1 MISQDH
7 QVIIR
12 RAGENDIE
20 DILFVLTQCATE
32 IPTRVDGEGREERFR
47 RLIKMGCLGGHS
59 YIAISGTRVVG
70 FLLSTPNSN
79 GWYELD
85 YGAILADY
93 RGMGLL
99 SKMLCEIK
107 QQAIGLFATVK
118 IDNKSAMADRLLQAG
133 FVEAN
138 GDTNLSDER
147 AFRWAQISPSVLDS
161 LSPQPSS

>member
-1 MISQDH
+1 MISRDH

-12 RAGENDIE
+12 RADENDIE
-20 DILFVLTQCATE
+20 DIFFVLTQCATE
-32 IPTRVDGEGREERFR
+32 IPTRVDGEDREGYFR
-47 RLIKMGCLGGHS
+47 RLIKIGCLGGRS

-70 FLLSTPNSN
+70 FLFSTPNCN

-85 YGAILADY
+85 YGAILTDY

-107 QQAIGLFATVK
+107 PQVIGLFATVK
-118 IDNKSAMADRLLQAG
+118 NDNKSAMADRLLKAG
-133 FVEAN
+133 FVEAP

-161 LSPQPSS
+161 LSPRSSP